1 MLFKLAWKNIWHK
14 PLNAILSVMLL
25 SASVA
30 IIAIVM
36 LVQKQFE
43 DQFTKQL
50 DGVDLILG
58 AQGSPLQLVLSS
70 LYHMDSP
77 TGNISMTEA
86 NKYLKHPHVKQA
98 IPLAFGDNFAGYKI
112 VGTTEDFIK
121 KYDAK
126 IASGSF
132 FSNNF
137 EVVIGHQVALNK
149 QLKIGSTFYGTHGE
163 GDEGHVHEEQTYK
176 VVGIL
181 APSETALD
189 FLVLCNVAGV
199 WKIHN
204 HEEVKHDSIGEIT
217 AALLKMKN
225 KMSILTWQRQ
235 VSADSKLQA
244 VSPAI
249 EINRLFSLFGIG
261 IEGLKYLAFGLMFIS
276 AISIFIALYNALK
289 ARKYEFA
296 LMRISGASQF
306 QLLCSLLLES
316 LFLGLVGFV
325 LGLVL
330 SRIGLYLLSLK
341 TQSDFKLALNVWQF
355 SFENEGILLIF
366 TLFIAIFAALIPAFK
381 TYQISIAKTISHA

>member
-1 MLFKLAWKNIWHK
+1 
-14 PLNAILSVMLL
+14 
-25 SASVA
+25 
-30 IIAIVM
+30 
-36 LVQKQFE
+36 
-43 DQFTKQL
+43 
-50 DGVDLILG
+50 
-58 AQGSPLQLVLSS
+58 
-70 LYHMDSP
+70 
-77 TGNISMTEA
+77 
-86 NKYLKHPHVKQA
+86 
-98 IPLAFGDNFAGYKI
+98 
-112 VGTTEDFIK
+112 
-121 KYDAK
+121 
-126 IASGSF
+126 
-132 FSNNF
+132 
-137 EVVIGHQVALNK
+137 
-149 QLKIGSTFYGTHGE
+149 
-163 GDEGHVHEEQTYK
+163 
-176 VVGIL
+176 
-181 APSETALD
+181 
-189 FLVLCNVAGV
+189 
-199 WKIHN
+199 
-204 HEEVKHDSIGEIT
+204 VKHDSIGEIT